1 MTKKNLSWIIIGGVL
16 TLGAFSFL
24 LVLGALTLSDG
35 GGFGMGGDKIAVIPV
50 EGVIGSEMAKT
61 VNRQLRQYGED
72 SRVKAIILKVN
83 SPGGGVTASE
93 EIYREVKRVKE
104 EKKKKIVVSMGTV
117 AASGGYYIS
126 APAERIFA
134 NSSTVTGSIGVIAEW
149 MNLKELAEWAKVKSI
164 VFKSGEFKDTG
175 NLTRDMTDRE
185 KQYFQS
191 MINELYN
198 QFVTVVL
205 EGRNGRGAEGMK
217 LNEAK
222 LRALAD
228 GRVYT
233 GASAVE
239 NGLVDQVGDYQDALK
254 YTAGLIGMK
263 GEPTVVTPPEP
274 REGISIL
281 DLIGLTKV
289 GNILSKPGEWVGK
302 VGEVD
307 TSVKFKY
314 QWQ

>member
-16 TLGAFSFL
+16 ALGAFSFL

-149 MNLKELAEWAKVKSI
+149 MNFKDLAEWAKVKSV

-175 NLTRDMTDRE
+175 NLTREMTDRE

-205 EGRNGRGAEGMK
+205 EGRNGRGVEGMK
-217 LNEAK
+217 LDEAK

-274 REGISIL
+274 RDGLSIL

-289 GNILSKPGEWVGK
+289 GNILSKPSEWVGK